1 MPARWEVPR
10 VSHPS
15 DISRRRAPPT
25 DVFPDDAQ
33 PPRAPTWPV
42 EPLGAEPMESSAG
55 SRARGL
61 AAEPESFNP
70 TARRVRC
77 LRGDPPSPSPI
88 APTPPRRIPR
98 LVRSR
103 ARGDQPPRVSSSS
116 VDSADPP
123 ASPNPSPSPSTR
135 PPDASDASAATL
147 HRLIASP
154 AFLPC
159 RADAPDALPAG
170 VTRPRGDGW
179 RELRVEGTGGLD
191 GATRPSRPT
200 SSSPAHPR

>member
-1 MPARWEVPR
+1 M
-10 VSHPS
+10 SHPS

-98 LVRSR
+98 LVSPR
-103 ARGDQPPRVSSSS
+103 ARGTQPPRARAHRWTRLVLGCLRTRAR
-116 VDSADPP
+116 VLG
-123 ASPNPSPSPSTR
+123 TR
-135 PPDASDASAATL
+135 PPEASDASGATR
-147 HRLIASP
+147 HRLVSSP